1 MGWGTSIVAMG
12 MCGSVQTLKA
22 AGFTGSQA
30 RAVARPVHATRDP
43 FVTALATTADLRLG
57 LAETKAGFWRYRVVV
72 ALAIQAVAIIGTVV
86 ALVHSVAHG

>member
-1 MGWGTSIVAMG
+1 
-12 MCGSVQTLKA
+12 
-22 AGFTGSQA
+22 
-30 RAVARPVHATRDP
+30 
-43 FVTALATTADLRLG
+43 VTALATTADLRLG